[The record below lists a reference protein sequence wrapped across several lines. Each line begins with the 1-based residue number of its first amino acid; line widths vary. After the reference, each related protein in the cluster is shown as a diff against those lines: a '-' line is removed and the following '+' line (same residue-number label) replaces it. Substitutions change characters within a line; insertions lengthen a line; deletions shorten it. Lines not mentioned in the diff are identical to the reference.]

1 MCKGLKETTEVQSQK
16 GMLNGHGV
24 PEVTRYEPVQADDGC
39 LPLTRCAKRME
50 SLPFRCEL

>member
-24 PEVTRYEPVQADDGC
+24 PGVTRYEPVQADDGC